1 MGVSVEI
8 ESQMW
13 FRVKEHFSVEISPGL
28 SSCGESEVRPGLTD
42 LPDEVLLAVF
52 LLLPPRDLISLE
64 SCCRRL
70 RSVLVYYNTYK
81 HRLDRILRS
90 KRLNNYMLLSEK
102 SAGKKSY
109 QELSQ
114 YYKYRLYKYVYS
126 LTGRSKLKP
135 IPASD

>member
-13 FRVKEHFSVEISPGL
+13 FRVKEHFSVEIGPGL

-52 LLLPPRDLISLE
+52 LLLPPRDLI
-64 SCCRRL
+64 
-70 RSVLVYYNTYK
+70 
-81 HRLDRILRS
+81 RS